1 MGEASSVAPTK
12 YDSVFWVE
20 VEKIHPN
27 PYQPRKEFDEE
38 ALRALSDSIRQYG
51 VLQPLVV
58 TRTEYE
64 KPEGGLAT
72 KYELIAGERRLRA
85 SKLAGLREV
94 PVVIRSGEENNRMKL
109 ELAIIENLQRED
121 LNAIDRAK
129 AFHQLAEEFKM
140 THGEVGAK
148 VGRSREYVSNS
159 IRLLALPE
167 HMQNA
172 VMNKEM
178 SEGHG
183 RSLLMLS
190 DKPEEMETLFKE
202 VLERKISVRDTEKYA
217 RRIAVDRTRKK
228 DLTPEMQDLEKEL
241 TEALGTRVHIQ
252 RKEKGGQVVIDFFS
266 EEDLTAIRAY
276 IAAREAA
283 EAAAVEFQPE
293 PTADIE
299 VTQEESERAPEAPQE
314 EKKEEDDTIY
324 NIRNFSL

>member
-1 MGEASSVAPTK
+1 MEPKSVAPTK

-27 PYQPRKEFDEE
+27 PYQPRREFDET
-38 ALRALSDSIRQYG
+38 ALNALSDSIRQYG

-58 TRTEYE
+58 TRTEFE

-129 AFHQLAEEFKM
+129 AFQQLAEEFNM
-140 THGEVGAK
+140 THAEVGVK

-159 IRLLALPE
+159 IRLLALPD
-167 HMQNA
+167 HMQQA
-172 VMNKEM
+172 VINKDM

-190 DKPEEMETLFKE
+190 EKPEEMETLFKE
-202 VLERKISVRDTEKYA
+202 IVERKISVRDTEKYA
-217 RRIAVDRTRKK
+217 RRIAVDKTRKK

-241 TEALGTRVHIQ
+241 TEALGTRVYIE
-252 RKEKGGQVVIDFFS
+252 RKEKGGKVVIDFFS
-266 EEDLTAIRAY
+266 EEDLSAIRAY

-283 EAAAVEFQPE
+283 EAEALTEAFPGEYTPDE
-293 PTADIE
+293 
-299 VTQEESERAPEAPQE
+299 APEE
-314 EKKEEDDTIY
+314 DSNKDSKEDDTIY
-324 NIRNFSL
+324 DIRNFSL